1 MASGNYV
8 IVNGASGL
16 VLGDPGYSQSDGTPI
31 IQWQLN
37 DGLNEQLDDPIL
49 RKLRFKIASLLAF
62 ILNRTLAFRSAGGL
76 ARWKTVSLNLPSFET
91 YRGSNG
97 DRGRRKH
104 FVTDVYL
111 RSHSMF
117 NHCETMPCGAFV
129 STSALS

>member
-1 MASGNYV
+1 VSNNSDRSVSMASGNYV

-37 DGLNEQLDDPIL
+37 DGLNEQLDDPIM

-76 ARWKTVSLNLPSFET
+76 ARWKTVSPNLPSFET
-91 YRGSNG
+91 YRGSTAIEAG
-97 DRGRRKH
+97 G
-104 FVTDVYL
+104 
-111 RSHSMF
+111 
-117 NHCETMPCGAFV
+117 
-129 STSALS
+129 STS